1 MDTLKQTNIFV
12 SGGTDKV
19 LKLWAIE
26 PEMKGMRNITT
37 IQMNGIVTD
46 VKLF

>member
-1 MDTLKQTNIFV
+1 MFV
-12 SGGTDKV
+12 SGATDKL

-26 PEMKGMRNITT
+26 PEMKGMRNLKT